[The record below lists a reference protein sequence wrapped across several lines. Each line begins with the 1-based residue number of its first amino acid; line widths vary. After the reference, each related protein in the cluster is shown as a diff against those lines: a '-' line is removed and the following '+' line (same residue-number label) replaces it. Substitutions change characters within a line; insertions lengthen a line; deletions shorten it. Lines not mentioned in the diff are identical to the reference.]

1 MKWGPPKGKKMNKLK
16 VIIYML
22 LLLAPS
28 AQPLLARVKKE
39 KPKETV
45 MEKKEDDIPATEDLM
60 REHGILNRILLIYD
74 DVIKKIDAGQHVP
87 RKALKDAIEIIKKFI
102 EEYHEKMEEDYI
114 FPLFEKRKKEVRLVK
129 TLRAQHISGRKITA
143 SLLELLNSKK
153 ELNAAAKKT
162 IKSLLQKFIDM
173 YRPHEARED
182 TILFP
187 QVRGLMSEKEFEAM
201 SHMFETSENKLFG
214 EHGFEVM
221 IKKVEHIEKEL
232 AIYNLEQFT
241 PKNV

>member
-1 MKWGPPKGKKMNKLK
+1 MNKLK

-22 LLLAPS
+22 LLFAPS
-28 AQPLLARVKKE
+28 AQPLLARIKKE
-39 KPKETV
+39 KTKETV
-45 MEKKEDDIPATEDLM
+45 MEKKEDEIPATEDLM
-60 REHGILNRILLIYD
+60 REHGILNRVLLIYD

-102 EEYHEKMEEDYI
+102 EEYHEKLEEDYI
-114 FPLFEKRKKEVRLVK
+114 FPLFEKHKKEVRLVK

-143 SLLELLNSKK
+143 KLLELLNSKK
-153 ELNAAAKKT
+153 ELDATSKKT

-201 SHMFETSENKLFG
+201 SDMFETSENKLFG
-214 EHGFEVM
+214 EHGFETM

-232 AIYNLEQFT
+232 GIYKLEQFT